1 MNLCTITI
9 ENILVVDIEYDYLD
23 ANNINQFRD
32 EIKTILDKPNTTVF
46 DLSSLQFIDS
56 SGLGAFLS
64 CMRKI
69 KGKGGS
75 LALCALQPTV
85 RSIFEQ
91 VRMNKVIDAYTTR
104 EKAIAALQ
112 ATLTDIE

>member
-1 MNLCTITI
+1 MNLSTII
-9 ENILVVDIEYDYLD
+9 VDNILVINIEYDHLD
-23 ANNINQFRD
+23 ANNINQFKD
-32 EIKTILDKPNTTVF
+32 EIKSLLGEPVATVF

-69 KGKGGS
+69 NSIGGA

-85 RSIFEQ
+85 RSIIEQ
-91 VRMNKVIDAYTTR
+91 VRMNRVIDVYATR
-104 EKAIAALQ
+104 EEAIAALQ
-112 ATLTDIE
+112 AKGS

>member
-1 MNLCTITI
+1 MNLSTII
-9 ENILVVDIEYDYLD
+9 VDNILVINIEYDHLD
-23 ANNINQFRD
+23 ANNINQFKD
-32 EIKTILDKPNTTVF
+32 EIKSLLGEPVATVF

-69 KGKGGS
+69 KGLGGA

-85 RSIFEQ
+85 CSIIEQ
-91 VRMNKVIDAYTTR
+91 VRMNRVIDVYATR
-104 EKAIAALQ
+104 EEAITALQ
-112 ATLTDIE
+112 AKGL